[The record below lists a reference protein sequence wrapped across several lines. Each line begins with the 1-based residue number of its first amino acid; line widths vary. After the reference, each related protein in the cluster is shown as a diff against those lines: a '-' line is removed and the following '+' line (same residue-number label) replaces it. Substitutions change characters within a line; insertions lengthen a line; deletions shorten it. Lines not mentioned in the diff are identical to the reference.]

1 MQYINWLS
9 HYKDDRRSAVTFG
22 KFDGLHRGHQMLV
35 EKVRE
40 LGNANKINS
49 VVCSFDMRPLY
60 LRKGIHPQMLM
71 TGKERYKHLDG
82 LVDYLVECPFTE
94 KFSGLGAEEFIRD
107 IICGLFHASYVV
119 VGTDFRFGFGKKG
132 DIEMLASYAETF
144 GYELIV
150 IEKERYH
157 NREISSTYAKE
168 MLKEGKMEVVS
179 DLLGYPYELTG
190 VVEHGKK
197 LGRRLGFPTFNVVWP
212 EDKMAPPYGVYLSEV
227 TVDGRTYGGISNV
240 GVKPTV
246 TEENHLLIETFLFGY
261 SEDAYGKEVTVRL
274 LHYRRPE
281 QKFDSIEEM
290 KACIEEDILYGKH
303 FFGMEK

>member
-1 MQYINWLS
+1 M
-9 HYKDDRRSAVTFG
+9 
-22 KFDGLHRGHQMLV
+22 
-35 EKVRE
+35 
-40 LGNANKINS
+40 
-49 VVCSFDMRPLY
+49 
-60 LRKGIHPQMLM
+60 
-71 TGKERYKHLDG
+71 
-82 LVDYLVECPFTE
+82 
-94 KFSGLGAEEFIRD
+94 
-107 IICGLFHASYVV
+107 
-119 VGTDFRFGFGKKG
+119 
-132 DIEMLASYAETF
+132 
-144 GYELIV
+144 
-150 IEKERYH
+150 
-157 NREISSTYAKE
+157 
-168 MLKEGKMEVVS
+168 VS